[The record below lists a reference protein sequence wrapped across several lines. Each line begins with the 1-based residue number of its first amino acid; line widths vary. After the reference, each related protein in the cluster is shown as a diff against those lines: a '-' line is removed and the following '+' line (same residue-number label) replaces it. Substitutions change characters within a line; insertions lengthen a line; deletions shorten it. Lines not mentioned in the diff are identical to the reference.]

1 MAFADKLSEISK
13 EARSP
18 KEFDENRLNYFLFR
32 FKYHCEVAAQA
43 GSSSFQMEYI
53 EEYKDG
59 YDMSIGRTIFIL
71 SERPYMKWNLMGTY
85 RNIDVKGVAS
95 VDESTFPLNE
105 IVCTLKKKLH
115 DDGFKNLHIDIIQ
128 KPYHYKGRIFEDS
141 IDAKLIRVSVS
152 W

>member
-18 KEFDENRLNYFLFR
+18 KRFNENRLNYFLWR

-43 GSSSFQMEYI
+43 GKSSFQMEYI

-59 YDMSIGRTIFIL
+59 YDMSIGQTIFIL
-71 SERPYMKWNLMGTY
+71 SERPYMKWSLMGAY
-85 RNIDVKGVAS
+85 KNIEYGAVS
-95 VDESTFPLNE
+95 VDQSSFPLDE
-105 IVCTLKKKLH
+105 IICTLKKKLY
-115 DDGFKNLHIDIIQ
+115 DEGFKNVHIDIIQ
-128 KPYHYKGRIFEDS
+128 KPYRYKGRVFESS
-141 IDAKLIRVSVS
+141 ISAKLIRVSVS